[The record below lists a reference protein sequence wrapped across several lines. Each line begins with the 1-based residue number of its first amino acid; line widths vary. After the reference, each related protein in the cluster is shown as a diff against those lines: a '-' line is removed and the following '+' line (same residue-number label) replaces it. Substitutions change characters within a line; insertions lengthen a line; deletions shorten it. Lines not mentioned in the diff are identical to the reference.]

1 MAKARAP
8 EPEPSPPAGK
18 RIRLMLPTQSQVF
31 FFTILALMLFLTW
44 VVFRGFIIYMVAGV
58 FVAVLALPID
68 RLWEKVFPNRV
79 AAVLTIFT
87 LILILTIPLAVLG
100 FSLHQD
106 ANELVR
112 AVDEGNLR
120 DYANRTVDLM
130 VDFGLL
136 QEEDR
141 NVTVQQFVT
150 GAQTYIRE
158 ALSDLA
164 DSLLSG
170 VGRFFVAFTV
180 ILFVVYYV
188 LADGQRLTTYL
199 RRATP
204 LPAKQVDYLLGEAHR
219 GLKAVFVG
227 QILTSV
233 IQGAVGGIGFLIAG
247 LPGVILWSAV
257 MAILSLLPVVGA
269 FLVWVPAAIFL
280 LIRGDLWQGIFLLG
294 WGVLIVSQVDNF
306 VRPKLIGDRSGIHPL
321 FVLVGVLGGVAAFG
335 FIGLFLGPLLVGV
348 TVSVLKVWETD
359 YLDPRVLESV
369 EQDPPP
375 GSGPA

>member
-1 MAKARAP
+1 
-8 EPEPSPPAGK
+8 
-18 RIRLMLPTQSQVF
+18 MLPTQSQVF

-68 RLWEKVFPNRV
+68 RMWEKLFPNRV
-79 AAVLTIFT
+79 AAVFTIFT
-87 LILILTIPLAVLG
+87 LVLILTLPLAILG
-100 FSLHQD
+100 LSLYQD
-106 ANELVR
+106 ANDLVR
-112 AVDEGNLR
+112 AVDEGHLR
-120 DYANRTVDLM
+120 DYANSTVDIM
-130 VDFGLL
+130 VEFGLL

-141 NVTVQQFVT
+141 NVTVQQFVA

-188 LADGQRLTTYL
+188 LTDGHRLTSYL

-204 LPAKQVDYLLGEAHR
+204 LPAKQVDYLMGEAHR

-294 WGVLIVSQVDNF
+294 WGILIVSQVDNF

-359 YLDPRVLESV
+359 YLDPKVLEAS
-369 EQDPPP
+369 EEPPSD
-375 GSGPA
+375 G